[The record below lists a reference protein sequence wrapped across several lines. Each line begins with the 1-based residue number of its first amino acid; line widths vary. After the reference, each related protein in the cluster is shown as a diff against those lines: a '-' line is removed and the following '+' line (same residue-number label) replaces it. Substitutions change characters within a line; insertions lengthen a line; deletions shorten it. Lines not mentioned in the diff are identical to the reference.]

1 MNKNEMAETE
11 TDTTKTNIMNKNEM
25 KIKTKRKSTG
35 NRQRPRSKS
44 CDRLTRHHSPTVHKK
59 KQSTNHLHSRRR
71 LPGNISALSSPS
83 HHQQHGRVSPIKSIS
98 SPSSSSNSQQL
109 RGRLWIRPVAVR
121 RNMMHFQPVT
131 VLLIELSA
139 TSRQV
144 MDPTCGSAEEHD
156 ALSARISSSGALPS
170 VDPAEHLVRDIGCVD
185 RSCWDYAP
193 VSYTKQDPLVRSRT
207 ASPVLFDDDIM
218 LYAALSPNSS
228 FDSIF
233 HQSGKT
239 TKNSKSSRII
249 FGESGKPI
257 KPRNGV

>member
-1 MNKNEMAETE
+1 MIAETE

-121 RNMMHFQPVT
+121 RNMMHFQPV
-131 VLLIELSA
+131 LA
-139 TSRQV
+139 
-144 MDPTCGSAEEHD
+144 
-156 ALSARISSSGALPS
+156 SSGALPS

-193 VSYTKQDPLVRSRT
+193 VSYTKQDPLVRPRT

-218 LYAALSPNSS
+218 LYAALSPKSS

-233 HQSGKT
+233 YQSGKM
-239 TKNSKSSRII
+239 KQKSKSSRII